1 MCSKSG
7 KGGRANTLH
16 LDISA
21 DGNYERAG
29 KRPSFTLDGSH
40 LMPCQLESL
49 HATNPINCQT
59 SVRQDDGTVSS
70 AIAIVMMISRLSVR
84 SSSNLVIYML
94 RGF

>member
-1 MCSKSG
+1 MLGGSG
-7 KGGRANTLH
+7 KEGRGRANTLH

-59 SVRQDDGTVSS
+59 SVRHHDGTVS
-70 AIAIVMMISRLSVR
+70 AIAIMTMISRLSVCAHR
-84 SSSNLVIYML
+84 LIW
-94 RGF
+94 